1 MKFVY
6 EISGPVVEPVSLE
19 EAKNHLRLSR
29 DFTDDDELLKML
41 ISMARMDAEAKTG
54 GRVFPA
60 REWEWVPEGVMSAG
74 KVYEVPVTPA
84 LNIKAYNTEDDS
96 EISSENFRFMKSS
109 LAPHGAPLFAKLV
122 PTKDLENV
130 RFVIEAGWPNRTEER
145 DKVYLDP
152 PKFMPANTVYTES
165 SLTIQF
171 DRAVYGDVDSRSFT
185 VLVDDDYVDIYDV
198 DVDSGRVRIHTSSML
213 SEDSKVELS
222 YTSGF
227 LKDRDD
233 NYVMP
238 IMKEVLPPVVFE
250 KTPVAIP
257 SSEKET
263 ISVSSVPAVVKS
275 WILVRVSTLYQ
286 QRSEIAIQAG
296 KTSNAFFPRPF
307 INGMLDA
314 YTIERA

>member
-1 MKFVY
+1 MNLIY
-6 EISGPVVEPVSLE
+6 EVSEPIVEPVSLE

-29 DFTDDDELLKML
+29 DFTDDDELLKTL
-41 ISMARMDAEAKTG
+41 VTMARMDAEAKTG

-74 KVYEVPVTPA
+74 ATYEIPVSPA
-84 LNIKAYNTEDDS
+84 LSIKAYNIEDNAEIPS
-96 EISSENFRFMKSS
+96 ESFRFVKSS
-109 LAPHGAPLFAKLV
+109 LAPHGAPLFAKV
-122 PTKDLENV
+122 IPAVDLENV
-130 RFVIEAGWPNRTEER
+130 KFVVEAGWPNKSEER
-145 DKVYLDP
+145 DKIYSTP
-152 PKFMPANTVYTES
+152 PKFMPAHTVYTENS
-165 SLTIQF
+165 IAIQF
-171 DRAVYGDVDSRSFT
+171 DRAVFGDIDSRSFT
-185 VLVDDDYVDIYDV
+185 VLVDDDYVDVYDV
-198 DVDSGRVRIHTSSML
+198 DIDAGRVLIHTNTTL
-213 SEDSKVELS
+213 SEDAKVELS

-238 IMKEVLPPVVFE
+238 IMKEVLPPVAFG
-250 KTPVAIP
+250 KTPVEIP
-257 SSEKET
+257 ASEKET
-263 ISVSSVPAVVKS
+263 VSVSSVPAIVKS